1 MFTLCVS
8 ISIPLIGPEWTVL
21 SQWEDNIHILPL
33 KVLCA
38 IISPVT
44 QELALHNLPHLLLTA
59 SPQCLSEFF
68 NLTEYL
74 LDLFSIVGHQLHF
87 TQIPI
92 ITVIKWVDRLCSCWV
107 DNIEHGLEQKG
118 VAREDSV
125 RADKLVA
132 KYNRWLNTGRNKIW
146 SLKFHLHHPKLFYH
160 IISNLSPTSSVK
172 PPAGMIHYDT

>member
-74 LDLFSIVGHQLHF
+74 LDLFSIAGHQLHF

-107 DNIEHGLEQKG
+107 DNIELDWNRK
-118 VAREDSV
+118 VWRERIAWGQIS
-125 RADKLVA
+125 
-132 KYNRWLNTGRNKIW
+132 WWQNTTGGWTQGEIK
-146 SLKFHLHHPKLFYH
+146 SE
-160 IISNLSPTSSVK
+160 V
-172 PPAGMIHYDT
+172 